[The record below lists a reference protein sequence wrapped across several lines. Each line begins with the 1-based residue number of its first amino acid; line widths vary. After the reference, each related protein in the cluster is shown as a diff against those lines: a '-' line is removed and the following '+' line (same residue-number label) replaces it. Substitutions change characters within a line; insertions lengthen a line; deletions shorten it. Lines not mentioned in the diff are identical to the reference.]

1 MKTDTI
7 KHSFSGRLFKKATCI
22 FGLCMLML
30 VSTTPVSAQ
39 VYSTARGESYGASY
53 GNPYNNAYATQET
66 QHNYN
71 TYQSTVYQPFGTSAP
86 SQGRP
91 AYVSSGVGTY
101 SPISGRQNSSGL
113 PSTGSTT
120 PSNPAIG
127 DVETTINNESGGLQ
141 GGGDPGYQGGS
152 PVGEAWVMLLFAA
165 VAAAVVFV
173 RQRKAAVKG

>member
-30 VSTTPVSAQ
+30 VGTTPISAQ
-39 VYSTARGESYGASY
+39 VYSTAQHHTPYDSRTGAAYGSSY
-53 GNPYNNAYATQET
+53 GNNNNLEQPAYNS
-66 QHNYN
+66 
-71 TYQSTVYQPFGTSAP
+71 YQSTVYQPFASSP
-86 SQGRP
+86 SI
-91 AYVSSGVGTY
+91 
-101 SPISGRQNSSGL
+101 ISGRRNSNGA
-113 PSTGSTT
+113 PSTGGSDPT
-120 PSNPAIG
+120 NPNIPNP
-127 DVETTINNESGGLQ
+127 NNP
-141 GGGDPGYQGGS
+141 GGGSDYEGNGFLTPDDPGHQSNQS